1 MRVFYTA
8 SGISNYCKEHPQTV
22 GFVPTMGALHEGH
35 LDLVRTAKSQKKVV
49 VVSIFVNPKQ
59 FNNPEDLKKY
69 PRTILKDLRLL
80 SENGVDAVFVPSV
93 NEIYPSV
100 SDNVG
105 SYNHTDENNGIIF
118 GKKLNQVESTRQEEI
133 SVRNQTILQG
143 IDGIWEGEFRPGH
156 FSGVVDVV
164 RRLFEITVPNSVYF
178 GEKDLQQCLVIHRL
192 IQIEFPEIQ
201 MNYVPTK
208 RETSGLAMSSRNLRL
223 SENARIQAAQIFK
236 TLSFLKEYF
245 KSQWKNQYQ
254 VNSTND
260 VDNVVKSENN
270 GLTTLNSTLAKL
282 QQSKIDLNQQGIN
295 CEYLSLILLP
305 SMVEINDL
313 KYLTD
318 NNIKNPIKVAIIFSG
333 YLEGVRLI
341 DNLTFELN

>member
-8 SGISNYCKEHPQTV
+8 TGVSNYCQEYPQNV

-69 PRTILKDLRLL
+69 PRTIWNDLKLL
-80 SENGVDAVFVPSV
+80 NDNGVDAVFVPSV
-93 NEIYPSV
+93 DEIYPEESHDV
-100 SDNVG
+100 LLFNQNNETKGAVFLE
-105 SYNHTDENNGIIF
+105 NHIREENSKQ
-118 GKKLNQVESTRQEEI
+118 KKSSILNE
-133 SVRNQTILQG
+133 TILQG

-164 RRLFEITVPNSVYF
+164 RRLFEITMPESVYF

-192 IQIEFPEIQ
+192 IQSEFPQIK

-208 RETSGLAMSSRNLRL
+208 RESSGLAMSSRNLRL
-223 SENARIQAAQIFK
+223 TENAQIQAAHIFK
-236 TLSFLKEYF
+236 SLSFLEKQF
-245 KSQWKNQYQ
+245 KLQWKSLVQLDQ
-254 VNSTND
+254 KVFVN
-260 VDNVVKSENN
+260 VKSE
-270 GLTTLNSTLAKL
+270 LNTNANLSAVSDMLE
-282 QQSKIDLNQQGIN
+282 QSKVDLNQQGIN

-305 SMVEINDL
+305 SMIEVNHLNHLI
-313 KYLTD
+313 D
-318 NNIKNPIKVAIIFSG
+318 NTIKKPIKLAIIFSG

-341 DNLTFELN
+341 DNLTFELD

>member
-8 SGISNYCKEHPQTV
+8 TGVSNYCKEYPQNV

-35 LDLVRTAKSQKKVV
+35 LDLVRSAKSQKKVV

-69 PRTILKDLRLL
+69 PRTILNDLRLL
-80 SENGVDAVFVPSV
+80 NENGVDAVFVPSV
-93 NEIYPSV
+93 GEIYPALYPNAES
-100 SDNVG
+100 S
-105 SYNHTDENNGIIF
+105 HQTDETNVLIF
-118 GKKLNQVESTRQEEI
+118 DENLSQEESTKRKEASI
-133 SVRNQTILQG
+133 KNQAILQG

-164 RRLFEITVPNSVYF
+164 RRLFEITIPDSVYF

-192 IQIEFPEIQ
+192 IQSEFPQIK

-208 RETSGLAMSSRNLRL
+208 RESSGLAMSSRNLRL
-223 SENARIQAAQIFK
+223 SENAQIQAAHIFK
-236 TLSFLKEYF
+236 SLSFLEQQF
-245 KSQWKNQYQ
+245 KFQWKS
-254 VNSTND
+254 VFKVDRKASVIENSEMNTIANF
-260 VDNVVKSENN
+260 SAAQALLE
-270 GLTTLNSTLAKL
+270 
-282 QQSKIDLNQQGIN
+282 QSKVDLSLQGIN
-295 CEYLSLILLP
+295 CEYLNLILLP
-305 SMVEINDL
+305 SMIEVIDL
-313 KYLTD
+313 NHLID
-318 NNIKNPIKVAIIFSG
+318 NNIKKPIKVAIIFSG

>member
-8 SGISNYCKEHPQTV
+8 NGVTNYCKEYPQNV

-69 PRTILKDLRLL
+69 PRTISNDLRLL

-93 NEIYPSV
+93 SEVYPESNDIKSNYHSNES
-100 SDNVG
+100 
-105 SYNHTDENNGIIF
+105 
-118 GKKLNQVESTRQEEI
+118 
-133 SVRNQTILQG
+133 ILKG

-164 RRLFEITVPNSVYF
+164 RQLFEIVQPSSVYF

-192 IQIEFPEIQ
+192 IQQEFPQIQ

-208 RETSGLAMSSRNLRL
+208 RENSGLAMSSRNLRL
-223 SENARIQAAQIFK
+223 SENALIQASQIFK
-236 TLSFLKEYF
+236 ELSFIKE
-245 KSQWKNQYQ
+245 QIHLDWKNR
-254 VNSTND
+254 
-260 VDNVVKSENN
+260 
-270 GLTTLNSTLAKL
+270 LLAKL
-282 QQSKIDLNQQGIN
+282 DNLQIEKSEIKDVAHFNSTKEWLEKSKLKLSLLGIS
-295 CEYLSLILLP
+295 CEYLNLILLP
-305 SMVEINDL
+305 SMIEIDDF
-313 KYLTD
+313 KYLTGND
-318 NNIKNPIKVAIIFSG
+318 IEDPIKLAIIFSG